1 MANKT
6 ELIRQRMART
16 RESLGNKLDALE
28 DRTLGVVKDTTDAVV
43 NVAETVEQTVESAT
57 KAVQKTVKK
66 SAKMLDIGR
75 QVDKHPWPA
84 MGAAVA
90 TGFFASWLVSRL
102 TERGVRDSGS
112 RHYEPVPAGF
122 QVKPEPS
129 PAPQPEQPSLL
140 SGIAAMF
147 APSLDSLKDLAIGAA
162 VGVLKDMAVQ
172 SVPREWSEQLDEV
185 FNGLTEKLGGTPLP
199 SAPVEPQRDV
209 EPAQAMQALATSSE
223 ARPRWEERPPETRP
237 HSGKKKTHGNGRHS
251 ESATR

>member
-1 MANKT
+1 MADKT

-16 RESLGNKLDALE
+16 RESLGKKLDALE

-66 SAKMLDIGR
+66 SAKMLDLGR

-102 TERGVRDSGS
+102 NNRSEREADI

-122 QVKPEPS
+122 QVTPEPQ

-140 SGIAAMF
+140 SGIADMF
-147 APSLDSLKDLAIGAA
+147 APSLDSLKNLAIGAT
-162 VGVLKDMAVQ
+162 VGVLKDLALQ
-172 SVPREWSEQLDEV
+172 SVPREWTQQLDEV

-199 SAPVEPQRDV
+199 SASVEQPDV
-209 EPAQAMQALATSSE
+209 EPAQALPAPATPSE
-223 ARPRWEERPPETRP
+223 MRPRWEERPPETRP
-237 HSGKKKTHGNGRHS
+237 HSGQKKTHGNGRHS
-251 ESATR
+251 ESANR